1 MNSKDYLLVADIGGT
16 NSRLYLIEVDPSS
29 ALTFEAKR
37 GLKVPGRDVLTR
49 SFLNQDYPSLS
60 AIVEAFIS
68 EAKEVKKV
76 NKVPAAAC
84 FAVAGPVKNNRVS
97 FTNRNW
103 DIDGN
108 SIGAA
113 VGIPRVELIND
124 FVAVGY
130 GLLTLDANKDCVVL
144 QEGTPMAGPIA
155 CVGAGT
161 GLGQCYLCPI
171 NEGGEYACFASEGGH
186 TEFSPRD
193 DIEYGLQKYL
203 KDKFMEPNRISV
215 ERVVSGM
222 GLLNMYEYFC
232 SIYPDLVNEQI
243 NASIASA
250 GDLKGKVI
258 AENRMNCK
266 LCHLTMQEFVR
277 SYGAECGAVALKFL
291 CTGGLFLCGGLTPK
305 NIDLIKDPQGPFMA
319 TFLDKGRLT
328 QTTRT
333 IPVYAVMDEK
343 IGLWGAHY
351 VAFRDYCRLRLAPKN
366 GSETNGKRAQD
377 KNPRVLKTIGVAALL
392 AVAITSAFLL
402 GRSSLRNSR
411 A

>member
-1 MNSKDYLLVADIGGT
+1 MDYLLVADVGGT
-16 NSRLYLIEVDPSS
+16 NSRLFLIEVDPSS
-29 ALTFEAKR
+29 ALTFQPKR
-37 GLKVPGRDVLTR
+37 GLRAPGREILTR
-49 SFLNQDYPSLS
+49 SFLNQDYRSLRDIIEIFI
-60 AIVEAFIS
+60 AEAGVS
-68 EAKEVKKV
+68 KT
-76 NKVPAAAC
+76 PAAAC

-108 SIGAA
+108 SIGE
-113 VGIPRVELIND
+113 GIGLSRVELIND

-130 GLLTLDANKDCVVL
+130 GLLTLDIDRHCVVL
-144 QEGTPMAGPIA
+144 QEGNPSTGPIA

-171 NEGGEYACFASEGGH
+171 NDDGEYACFASEGGH

-193 DIEYGLQKYL
+193 DIEYGMQKYL

-222 GLLNMYEYFC
+222 GLVNMYEYFC
-232 SIYPDLVNEQI
+232 SIYPDIVNEKI
-243 NASIASA
+243 NENIANA

-258 AENRMNCK
+258 AENRLNCK

-305 NIDLIKDPQGPFMA
+305 NIDLLKDPQGPFMA

-328 QTTRT
+328 QTMRT
-333 IPVYAVMDEK
+333 IPVYAVMDEMV
-343 IGLWGAHY
+343 GLHGAHY
-351 VAFRDYCRLRLAPKN
+351 VAFREYCKLRKAPRN
-366 GSETNGKRAQD
+366 GAGTNGKSGERDRRSLSRGFKTFGAA
-377 KNPRVLKTIGVAALL
+377 VLLTA
-392 AVAITSAFLL
+392 AITAAFML
-402 GRSSLRNSR
+402 GRRYR
-411 A
+411 